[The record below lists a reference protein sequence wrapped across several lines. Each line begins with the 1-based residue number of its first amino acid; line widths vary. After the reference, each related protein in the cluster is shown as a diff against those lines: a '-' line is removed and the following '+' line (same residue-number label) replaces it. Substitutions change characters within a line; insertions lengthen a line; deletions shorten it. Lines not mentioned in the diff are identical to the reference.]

1 MVVNHVKQLQSSI
14 VVATPF
20 DQQLNIR
27 KRVNPNDD

>member
-20 DQQLNIR
+20 DQQLNI
-27 KRVNPNDD
+27 VLLEVYF